1 LRIDKA
7 SEHQEQK
14 NLFEWVRLSVKKY
27 PALSNLAA
35 IPNGGHRHKAVAGKL
50 KAEGVSAGFPD
61 LICAFPSRGFHGL
74 FIEMKVKK
82 GGRVSPAQKEW
93 IDRLLNAG
101 YLAVVCK
108 GFLEARDMLIW
119 YLTEGKENGKP

>member
-27 PALSNLAA
+27 PALANLAA

-50 KAEGVSAGFPD
+50 KAEGCSAGYPD
-61 LICAFPSRGFHGL
+61 TFLAYPSRGFHGL

-82 GGRVSPAQKEW
+82 GGRVSPEQKDW
-93 IDRLLNAG
+93 IERLLNAG

-108 GFLEARDMLIW
+108 GFDAAKEMLIW
-119 YLTEGKENGKP
+119 YLTEGNENG